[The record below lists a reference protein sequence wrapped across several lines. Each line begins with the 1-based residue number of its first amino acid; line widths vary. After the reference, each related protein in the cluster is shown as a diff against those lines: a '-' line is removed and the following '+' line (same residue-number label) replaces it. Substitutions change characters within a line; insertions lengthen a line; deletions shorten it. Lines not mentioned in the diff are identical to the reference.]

1 MVLSNSEAKKLG
13 NELDE
18 NALAAHVVLQF
29 LRRSIIFS
37 RINRTAARKC
47 QPQYRFRSPILEWT
61 RGAGSP
67 AVPIVSYVTYVTGDE
82 LLRLLELLFR
92 SSGVTIFEH
101 LEPLFEPNPHYW
113 DHFRGPKTGGTDNAR
128 TDARTNGHTHIDSF
142 GALHNRPCGQ

>member
-1 MVLSNSEAKKLG
+1 MICFFFRFGGFYKKYSNLL
-13 NELDE
+13 NL
-18 NALAAHVVLQF
+18 
-29 LRRSIIFS
+29 
-37 RINRTAARKC
+37 
-47 QPQYRFRSPILEWT
+47 LEWT

-113 DHFRGPKTGGTDNAR
+113 DHFRGPKTGGTDGH
-128 TDARTNGHTHIDSF
+128 RTNERTYTHGFFWSST
-142 GALHNRPCGQ
+142 Q